1 MKAVVTPS
9 WHQGHMHTATYS
21 VTSDNTVAH
30 TKNLSRNKGDIYH
43 PSSSIEQQGLFCRTV
58 LSDFHYSFVFASIY
72 NEVFISLFLYFLTA
86 INVLSVAIFA
96 I

>member
-1 MKAVVTPS
+1 MCWKHIHPTVMLMKAVVTPS

-43 PSSSIEQQGLFCRTV
+43 PSSSIEQQGL
-58 LSDFHYSFVFASIY
+58 LSDSHYSFVFASLY
-72 NEVFISLFLYFLTA
+72 NEVFVS
-86 INVLSVAIFA
+86 
-96 I
+96 